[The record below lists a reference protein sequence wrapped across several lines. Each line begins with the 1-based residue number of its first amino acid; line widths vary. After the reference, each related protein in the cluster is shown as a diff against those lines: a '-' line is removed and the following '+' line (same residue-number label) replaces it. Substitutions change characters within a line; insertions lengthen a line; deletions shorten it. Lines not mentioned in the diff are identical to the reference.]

1 MSEKENIYQKLNNFR
16 TTVGAIRKDKD
27 NTYHKSKYADINTV
41 IEVINPALSELGLID
56 IDTTKKDENGKTW
69 LNTKLINIDNPEE
82 YLEIETP
89 LLLKDSNNPQ
99 ALGSALTY
107 ARRYNRVTLLGL
119 EQDDDDGNSAA
130 GLNKNNNNYN
140 KPNNNTKASNNGN
153 SAAIR
158 NRFLET
164 ITKLGLPKG
173 DISDFSTWMNGLN
186 YQLRNDD
193 VKIDLLNNQNKLK
206 GLIKD
211 YLEAKQAI
219 KAAG

>member
-1 MSEKENIYQKLNNFR
+1 MSGKENIYQKLNNFR
-16 TTVGAIRKDKD
+16 TAVGAIRKDKT
-27 NTYHKSKYADINTV
+27 NPFHKSKYADINTV
-41 IEVINPALSELGLID
+41 LEVITPPLSEAGLID
-56 IDTTKKDENGKTW
+56 VDTTKKDDNGKLW
-69 LNTKLINIDNPEE
+69 LITKLVNIDNPDE

-89 LLLKDSNNPQ
+89 LLLKDPNNIQ
-99 ALGSALTY
+99 ALGGAITY
-107 ARRYNRVTLLGL
+107 NRRYNRVTLLGL
-119 EQDDDDGNSAA
+119 EQEDDDGNSAV
-130 GLNKNNNNYN
+130 KPNN
-140 KPNNNTKASNNGN
+140 NNNTKASNNGN

-164 ITKLGLPKG
+164 ITKLGLPKA